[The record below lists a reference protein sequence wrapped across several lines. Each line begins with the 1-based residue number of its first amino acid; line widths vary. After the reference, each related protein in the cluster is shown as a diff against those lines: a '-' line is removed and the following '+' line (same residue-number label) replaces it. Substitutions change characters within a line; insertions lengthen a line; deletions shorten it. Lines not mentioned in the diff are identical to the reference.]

1 MSGDLSCSIFVQLPR
16 PQKLKNSLR
25 RFFYYK
31 NNNTYKE
38 ENLTFSEK
46 NYNEEKYFYD
56 KDSLR
61 IPCSLTPFDSR
72 KVVFANPK
80 SPTRVMLSGG
90 FF

>member
-46 NYNEEKYFYD
+46 NYNEKKYFMT
-56 KDSLR
+56 KIR
-61 IPCSLTPFDSR
+61 
-72 KVVFANPK
+72 FAYLVP
-80 SPTRVMLSGG
+80 SPLSTLER
-90 FF
+90 

>member
-1 MSGDLSCSIFVQLPR
+1 MKILFGEFFCNIFSE
-16 PQKLKNSLR
+16 NA
-25 RFFYYK
+25 
-31 NNNTYKE
+31 TYIKE

-72 KVVFANPK
+72 KVVFAYRK